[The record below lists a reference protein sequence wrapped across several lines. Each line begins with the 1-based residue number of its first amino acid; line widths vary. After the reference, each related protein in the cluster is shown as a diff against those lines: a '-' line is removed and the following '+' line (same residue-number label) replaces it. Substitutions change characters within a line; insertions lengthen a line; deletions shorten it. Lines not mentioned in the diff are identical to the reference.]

1 MCVWEGLIAN
11 ETGLAGCRI
20 FVEGSEKTKGCLIR
34 GLEEESGWIRN
45 TNPFVT
51 VVEAPLLGVNCT
63 HVLLVIRVHPWQA
76 TKSNSGLSKRVFT
89 DTS

>member
-20 FVEGSEKTKGCLIR
+20 FVEGSEKTKGCLVR
-34 GLEEESGWIRN
+34 GVEEESGWS
-45 TNPFVT
+45 NPPYVT

-63 HVLLVIRVHPWQA
+63 HVLLLEFIDGKPQNPTLA
-76 TKSNSGLSKRVFT
+76 
-89 DTS
+89 